1 MALGRASQELIR
13 ETAAAL
19 GISTAEAEILDELK
33 LQVHQRLLTETDF
46 RMLQT
51 MSQEELVEQIRFL
64 TQLVG
69 EERNLSLSARTKE
82 QVQAEVLNEV
92 MGYGPIQTL
101 LDDPSISEV
110 MINGPESIYVE
121 RAGKLYRVGKRFVD
135 DAHVMRII
143 EKIIAP
149 LGRRLDEAMPMVDAR
164 LPDGSRVNAIIPPIS
179 INGPCVT
186 IRKFSVEPLK
196 PRDLVNFGTM
206 SETMTRFLE
215 ACVVAR
221 LNVIVSGG
229 TGSGKTTTL
238 NVLSSYIPHD
248 ERIVTIEDAAELR
261 LQQDHV
267 ITLESRPSNLEGKGE
282 ITIRQLVRNA
292 LRMRPE
298 RIVVGE
304 VRGAEALDMLQAMNT
319 GHDGSLGTVHSNSPR
334 DTLSRLETMVLMG
347 GTQLPSHAIREQ
359 IASALDLIVHQERLR
374 DGSRRITHITEVQR
388 MEQDEIV
395 LQDIFVYKRHGFDKD
410 GRIVGEH
417 MPRGI
422 RPLFMEKLEAEGMHL
437 GPEVFEPIR

>member
-1 MALGRASQELIR
+1 MQKMSNDLIR

-19 GISTAEAEILDELK
+19 GISTTEAEILDELK

-51 MSQEELVEQIRFL
+51 MGQEELVDQIRFL
-64 TQLVG
+64 TQVVG
-69 EERNLSLSARTKE
+69 EERTLSLSARTKE
-82 QVQAEVLNEV
+82 QVQSEVLNEV

-110 MINGPESIYVE
+110 MVNGPENIYIE

-149 LGRRLDEAMPMVDAR
+149 LGRRLDESMPMVDAR

-179 INGPCVT
+179 INGPCLT

-196 PRDLVNFGTM
+196 PRDLVNFGSM
-206 SETMTRFLE
+206 SEAMARFLE
-215 ACVVAR
+215 ACVMAR
-221 LNVIVSGG
+221 MNIIVSGG

-238 NVLSSYIPHD
+238 NVLSSFIPHD

-267 ITLESRPSNLEGKGE
+267 ITLESRPANLEGKGE
-282 ITIRQLVRNA
+282 ITIRNLVRNS

-334 DTLSRLETMVLMG
+334 DTISRLETMVLMG

-374 DGSRRITHITEVQR
+374 DGSRRVTHVTEVQR
-388 MEQDEIV
+388 MEMEEVV

-417 MPRGI
+417 VPRGI
-422 RPLFMEKLEAEGMHL
+422 RPLFMEKLEAEGLRL
-437 GPEVFEPIR
+437 GPEIFEPVR

>member
-1 MALGRASQELIR
+1 MSNDLIR

-19 GISTAEAEILDELK
+19 GISTTEAEILDELK

-51 MSQEELVEQIRFL
+51 MGQEELVDQIRFL
-64 TQLVG
+64 TQVVG
-69 EERNLSLSARTKE
+69 EERTLSLSARTKE
-82 QVQAEVLNEV
+82 QVQSEVLNEV

-110 MINGPESIYVE
+110 MVNGPENIYIE
-121 RAGKLYRVGKRFVD
+121 RAGKLHRVGKRFVD

-149 LGRRLDEAMPMVDAR
+149 LGRRLDESMPMVDAR

-196 PRDLVNFGTM
+196 PRDLVNFGSM
-206 SETMTRFLE
+206 SEAMARFLE
-215 ACVVAR
+215 ACVMAR
-221 LNVIVSGG
+221 MNIIVSGG

-238 NVLSSYIPHD
+238 NVLSSFIPDD

-261 LQQDHV
+261 LQQNHV
-267 ITLESRPSNLEGKGE
+267 ITLESRPANLEGKGE
-282 ITIRQLVRNA
+282 ITIRNLVRNS

-334 DTLSRLETMVLMG
+334 DTISRLETMVLMG

-374 DGSRRITHITEVQR
+374 DGSRRVTHVTEVQR
-388 MEQDEIV
+388 MEMEEVV

-417 MPRGI
+417 VPRGI
-422 RPLFMEKLEAEGMHL
+422 RPLFMEKIEAEGMRL
-437 GPEVFEPIR
+437 GPEIFEPVR

>member
-1 MALGRASQELIR
+1 MNKTTNDLIR

-19 GISTAEAEILDELK
+19 GISTAEAEMLDELK

-51 MSQEELVEQIRFL
+51 MGQEELAEQIRFL
-64 TQLVG
+64 TQMVG
-69 EERNLSLSARTKE
+69 EERALSLSARTKE

-110 MINGPESIYVE
+110 MVNGPESIYVE
-121 RAGKLYRVGKRFVD
+121 RSGKLFRVGKRFVD

-149 LGRRLDEAMPMVDAR
+149 LGRRLDESMPMVDAR
-164 LPDGSRVNAIIPPIS
+164 LPDGSRVNAVIPPVS

-196 PRDLVNFGTM
+196 PRDLINFGSM
-206 SETMTRFLE
+206 SETMARFLE
-215 ACVVAR
+215 ACVIAR
-221 LNVIVSGG
+221 LNIIVSGG

-238 NVLSSYIPHD
+238 NVLSSFIPHD

-267 ITLESRPSNLEGKGE
+267 ITLESRPANLEGKGE
-282 ITIRQLVRNA
+282 ITIRHLVRNA

-304 VRGAEALDMLQAMNT
+304 CRGAEALDMLQAMNT
-319 GHDGSLGTVHSNSPR
+319 GHDGSLGTIHSNSPR

-374 DGSRRITHITEVQR
+374 DGSRRVTHVTEVQR
-388 MEQDEIV
+388 MEMDEVV

-417 MPRGI
+417 VPRGI
-422 RPLFMEKLEAEGMHL
+422 RPLFMEKIEAEGQQL
-437 GPEVFEPIR
+437 GPEIFEPVRR

>member
-1 MALGRASQELIR
+1 MQKMSNDLIR

-19 GISTAEAEILDELK
+19 GISTTEAEILDELK

-51 MSQEELVEQIRFL
+51 MGQEELVDQIRFL
-64 TQLVG
+64 TQVVG
-69 EERNLSLSARTKE
+69 EERTLSLSARTKE
-82 QVQAEVLNEV
+82 QVQSEVLNEV

-110 MINGPESIYVE
+110 MVNGPESIYIE
-121 RAGKLYRVGKRFVD
+121 RAGKLHRVGKRFVD

-149 LGRRLDEAMPMVDAR
+149 LGRRLDESMPMVDAR
-164 LPDGSRVNAIIPPIS
+164 LPDGSRVNAVIPPIS

-196 PRDLVNFGTM
+196 PRDLVNFGSM
-206 SETMTRFLE
+206 SEAMARFLE
-215 ACVVAR
+215 ACVMAR
-221 LNVIVSGG
+221 MNIIVSGG

-238 NVLSSYIPHD
+238 NVLSSFIPHD

-267 ITLESRPSNLEGKGE
+267 ITLESRPANLEGKGE
-282 ITIRQLVRNA
+282 ITIRNLVRNS

-304 VRGAEALDMLQAMNT
+304 VRGSEALDMLQAMNT

-359 IASALDLIVHQERLR
+359 IASALDVIVHQERLR
-374 DGSRRITHITEVQR
+374 DGSRRVTHVTEVQR
-388 MEQDEIV
+388 MEMEEIV

-417 MPRGI
+417 VPRGI
-422 RPLFMEKLEAEGMHL
+422 RPLFMEKIEAEGLRL
-437 GPEVFEPIR
+437 GPEIFEPVR

>member
-1 MALGRASQELIR
+1 MNNDLIR

-19 GISTAEAEILDELK
+19 GISTTEAEILDELK

-51 MSQEELVEQIRFL
+51 MGQDELVDQIRFL

-69 EERNLSLSARTKE
+69 EERTLSLSARTKE

-110 MINGPESIYVE
+110 MVNGPESIYVE
-121 RAGKLYRVGKRFVD
+121 RGGKLFRVGKRFVD

-149 LGRRLDEAMPMVDAR
+149 LGRRLDESMPMVDAR

-196 PRDLVNFGTM
+196 PRDLVNFGSM
-206 SETMTRFLE
+206 SETMARFLE
-215 ACVVAR
+215 ACVMAR
-221 LNVIVSGG
+221 MNIIVSGG

-238 NVLSSYIPHD
+238 NVLSSFIPHD

-261 LQQDHV
+261 LQQEHV
-267 ITLESRPSNLEGKGE
+267 ITLESRPANLEGKGE
-282 ITIRQLVRNA
+282 ITIRNLVRNS

-334 DTLSRLETMVLMG
+334 DTVSRLETMVLMG

-374 DGSRRITHITEVQR
+374 DGSRRITHVTEVQR
-388 MEQDEIV
+388 MEMEEVV

-417 MPRGI
+417 VPRGI
-422 RPLFMEKLEAEGMHL
+422 RPLFMEKLEAEGLRL
-437 GPEVFEPIR
+437 GAEIFEPRR

>member
-1 MALGRASQELIR
+1 MNKTPNDLIR

-51 MSQEELVEQIRFL
+51 MGQEELVEQIRFL
-64 TQLVG
+64 TQMVG

-121 RAGKLYRVGKRFVD
+121 RAGRLYRVGKRFVD

-149 LGRRLDEAMPMVDAR
+149 LGRRLDESMPMVDAR
-164 LPDGSRVNAIIPPIS
+164 LPDGSRVNAVIPPIS

-196 PRDLVNFGTM
+196 PRDLINFGTM
-206 SETMTRFLE
+206 SETMARFLE

-221 LNVIVSGG
+221 LNIIVSGG

-238 NVLSSYIPHD
+238 NVLSSFIPHD

-267 ITLESRPSNLEGKGE
+267 ITLESRPANLEGKGE
-282 ITIRQLVRNA
+282 ITIRQLVRNS

-304 VRGAEALDMLQAMNT
+304 VRGAESLDMLQAMNT

-359 IASALDLIVHQERLR
+359 IASALDLVVHQERLR
-374 DGSRRITHITEVQR
+374 DGSRRITHVTEVQR
-388 MEQDEIV
+388 MEMEEIV

-417 MPRGI
+417 VPRGI
-422 RPLFMEKLEAEGMHL
+422 RPLFMEKLEAEGLQL
-437 GPEVFEPIR
+437 GPEVFEPFR

>member
-1 MALGRASQELIR
+1 MNNDLIR

-19 GISTAEAEILDELK
+19 GISTTEAEILDELK

-51 MSQEELVEQIRFL
+51 MGQDELVDQIRFL

-69 EERNLSLSARTKE
+69 EERTLSLSARTKE

-110 MINGPESIYVE
+110 MVNGPESIYVE
-121 RAGKLYRVGKRFVD
+121 RGGKLFRVGKRFVD

-149 LGRRLDEAMPMVDAR
+149 LGRRLDESMPMVDAR

-196 PRDLVNFGTM
+196 PRDLVNFGSM
-206 SETMTRFLE
+206 SETMARFLE
-215 ACVVAR
+215 ACVMAR
-221 LNVIVSGG
+221 MNIIVSGG

-238 NVLSSYIPHD
+238 NVLSSFIPHD

-261 LQQDHV
+261 LQQEHV
-267 ITLESRPSNLEGKGE
+267 ITLESRPANLEGKGE
-282 ITIRQLVRNA
+282 ITIRNLVRNS

-334 DTLSRLETMVLMG
+334 DTISRLETMVLMG

-374 DGSRRITHITEVQR
+374 DGSRRITHVTEVQR
-388 MEQDEIV
+388 MEMEEVV

-417 MPRGI
+417 VPRGI
-422 RPLFMEKLEAEGMHL
+422 RPLFMEKLEAEGLRL
-437 GPEVFEPIR
+437 GAEIFEPRR

>member
-1 MALGRASQELIR
+1 MNKISSTLIR

-46 RMLQT
+46 RLLQT
-51 MSQEELVEQIRFL
+51 MGEEELVDQIRFL
-64 TQLVG
+64 TQVVG

-82 QVQAEVLNEV
+82 QIQAEVLNEV

-110 MINGPESIYVE
+110 MVNGPESIYVE
-121 RAGKLYRVGKRFVD
+121 RAGKLHRVGKRFVD

-196 PRDLVNFGTM
+196 PHDLVNFGTM
-206 SETMTRFLE
+206 SESMARFLE
-215 ACVVAR
+215 ACVTAR
-221 LNVIVSGG
+221 LNIIVSGG

-238 NVLSSYIPHD
+238 NVLSGFIPHD

-261 LQQDHV
+261 LQQEHV
-267 ITLESRPSNLEGKGE
+267 ITLESRPANLEGKGE
-282 ITIRQLVRNA
+282 ITIRQLVRNS

-319 GHDGSLGTVHSNSPR
+319 GHDGSLGTVHANSPR

-374 DGSRRITHITEVQR
+374 DGSRCITHVTEVQR
-388 MEQDEIV
+388 MEMEEIV

-417 MPRGI
+417 IPRGI
-422 RPLFMEKLEAEGMHL
+422 RPLFMEKIEAEGIKL
-437 GPEVFEPIR
+437 GPEVFEPMR